1 MIDACKKIYKAE
13 GIAGLY
19 RGFWISSIQIV
30 SGVFYVSTYEGV
42 RHLLTHDT
50 PIGRI
55 DSKVKALIA
64 GGAASLVGQTIVVPF
79 DVLSQHLMVLGITST
94 KHGRVS
100 VDKVSAYPRIPPL
113 ALASSNSNSEYLL
126 QFGMNPLGLA
136 LEPGKTRAQ
145 ISAEII
151 RMVHQR
157 DGYRGF
163 YRGYVASLCAYVP
176 NSALWWGLYT
186 VYQGKPHS
194 LRRYIRER

>member
-1 MIDACKKIYKAE
+1 MIDACRKIYKVE
-13 GIAGLY
+13 GITGLY

-42 RHLLTHDT
+42 RHLLTQDT
-50 PIGRI
+50 PLGRV

-79 DVLSQHLMVLGITST
+79 DVLSQHLMVLGINST
-94 KHGRVS
+94 KHGRVC
-100 VDKVSAYPRIPPL
+100 VDKVSREISINLYMSFNYICYIFKKFIA
-113 ALASSNSNSEYLL
+113 
-126 QFGMNPLGLA
+126 QMGMNPLGLTF
-136 LEPGKTRAQ
+136 EPGKTRAQ

-151 RMVHQR
+151 KLIYQR

-163 YRGYVASLCAYVP
+163 YRGYMASLCAYVP

-186 VYQGKPHS
+186 VYQGKHTF
-194 LRRYIRER
+194 